1 MTTVNV
7 EVKVQIGAEEK
18 IISTEEREATW
29 NEQAKIN
36 ALYTELGE
44 EYATAQERED
54 QVVQYALKVLQV
66 QKAAVQDCPGLQTY
80 LDMQT
85 HLGLGTIVRLYS
97 LGTDESTEDILRRM
111 YRENKLGQWL

>member
-1 MTTVNV
+1 MTTQVNV

-36 ALYTELGE
+36 TLYTELGE

-54 QVVQYALKVLQV
+54 QVVQYALNVITLQERHPEE
-66 QKAAVQDCPGLQTY
+66 VQDY
-80 LDMQT
+80 LS
-85 HLGLGTIVRLYS
+85 LKTIVRLLTMAEDTS
-97 LGTDESTEDILRRM
+97 VESALRKM
-111 YRENKLGQWL
+111 HREGKLGKWL

>member
-1 MTTVNV
+1 MTTQVNV

-44 EYATAQERED
+44 EYATAQEFED
-54 QVVQYALKVLQV
+54 RAVQYAHNIQRIEEEHPETV
-66 QKAAVQDCPGLQTY
+66 DY
-80 LDMQT
+80 LS
-85 HLGLGTIVRLYS
+85 LSTIVRLHKLAS
-97 LGTDESTEDILRRM
+97 NESTEQVLRRM
-111 YRENKLGQWL
+111 HREGKLGKWL